1 MLVDNSNKNIIV
13 KFITGE
19 EVICKK
25 INETASTLIIKT
37 PLTFVMAFNPEYPTQ
52 GEVSFTP
59 WLVGSDFF
67 TEHTV
72 NRNCIIT
79 ITIPSSTVNE
89 KYDTALNT
97 ITRGSSPKIN
107 QPTIENKQI
116 V

>member
-1 MLVDNSNKNIIV
+1 MLVDNSNKNIII

-25 INETASTLIIKT
+25 IEDSGITIKIQS

-67 TEHTV
+67 TVHTV
-72 NRNCIIT
+72 NKNSTIT
-79 ITIPSSTVNE
+79 ITEPSETVNT

-97 ITRGSSPKIN
+97 ITRGSSQKIN
-107 QPTIENKQI
+107 QQTTENKQI
-116 V
+116 G